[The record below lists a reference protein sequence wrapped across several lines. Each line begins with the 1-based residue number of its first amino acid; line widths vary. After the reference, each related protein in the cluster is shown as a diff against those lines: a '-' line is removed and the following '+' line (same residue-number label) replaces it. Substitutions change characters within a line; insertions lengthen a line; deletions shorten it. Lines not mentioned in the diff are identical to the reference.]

1 MKAKTADASVL
12 RIEPSNL
19 NESDEP
25 KLLIP
30 KKLMEN
36 IQLNDALQ
44 KLIPNL
50 KELLSSV
57 CDQFLSE
64 LYAVKKAAELN
75 SIQEK
80 DPLSYF
86 HLTNSKAEAVDIQTE
101 QKRDPVLRKVIK
113 LIDRGCHDDLT
124 YESFEMKNYHKHI
137 ARLQVKDLKTKY

>member
-1 MKAKTADASVL
+1 MKAKTPDASVL
-12 RIEPSNL
+12 MIEPSNS

-25 KLLIP
+25 KLLNQ
-30 KKLMEN
+30 KDLMEN
-36 IQLNDALQ
+36 IQSNDALQ

-64 LYAVKKAAELN
+64 LYAVKKARELN

-86 HLTNSKAEAVDIQTE
+86 HLTNSNAEALDIQ
-101 QKRDPVLRKVIK
+101 QNRRDTLYYGK
-113 LIDRGCHDDLT
+113 
-124 YESFEMKNYHKHI
+124 
-137 ARLQVKDLKTKY
+137 